1 MRISLCRRRR
11 AVTAIGAALL
21 AGAFLVAPASQAG
34 AEPAGAVTFTASSA
48 EARATAAARAD
59 GERRMER
66 QRPLVAAASKVR
78 WEIERLAYPGFAGIA
93 LEDAQV
99 ALWWKG
105 AVPASMTAVVAQ
117 ARRIAPVR
125 IAPAAHSLAEL
136 QAAAA
141 TIRARVDA
149 DPSSPVHAVKIPA
162 DGSGLVLGTEP
173 ARAAASVAPALPR
186 VDVPV
191 TIVREA
197 PLTETSRDDDA
208 APWSG
213 GAMIRNGGSFCTAG
227 FGVRNGANA
236 RYILTAAHCGQSG
249 NRITDGR
256 GEWIG
261 DVGPRHQD
269 HDVALI
275 PTSNASDRIY
285 VGGANSNS
293 TRVVDGW
300 DWTFVGEFLCQSGV
314 TSANQTGG
322 PVCNIKVLFYYNDRE
337 DLVEAE
343 QMNGQPA
350 ARGGD
355 SGGPIYSN
363 AASGGVI
370 AKGTV
375 TRTAGA
381 RLGFQDFGT
390 AWRDFGIYIPK

>member
-1 MRISLCRRRR
+1 MRFLWPGPIAASVLAA
-11 AVTAIGAALL
+11 AVLAA
-21 AGAFLVAPASQAG
+21 AVLVAP
-34 AEPAGAVTFTASSA
+34 TASATPAA
-48 EARATAAARAD
+48 ETDAAAL
-59 GERRMER
+59 RMER
-66 QRPLVAAASKVR
+66 QRPLVAAASRIR
-78 WEIERLAYPGFAGIA
+78 WEIERRAYPGFAGIA
-93 LEDAQV
+93 LEDTQV

-105 AVPASMTAVVAQ
+105 AVPASMAAVVSQ
-117 ARRIAPVR
+117 ARRTAPVR
-125 IAPAAHSLAEL
+125 VRTAAHSLAEL
-136 QAAAA
+136 RAAAA
-141 TIRARVDA
+141 TIRAADPGSVDA
-149 DPSSPVHAVKIPA
+149 VKFPA
-162 DGSGLVLGTEP
+162 DGSGLVLGVSP
-173 ARAAASVAPALPR
+173 AARAAVPQ

-191 TIVREA
+191 TIVHEEPLRPVSRE
-197 PLTETSRDDDA
+197 DDS

-213 GAMIRNGGSFCTAG
+213 GAQIRNGNSYCTSG
-227 FGVRNGANA
+227 FGVRNSSNA
-236 RYILTAAHCGQSG
+236 RYVLTAAHCGQTG

-275 PTSNASDRIY
+275 PTSNVDDQIY
-285 VGGANSNS
+285 VGGANSNA

-300 DWTFVGEFLCQSGV
+300 DWTFVGEYLCQSGV
-314 TSANQTGG
+314 TSAFETGG
-322 PVCNIKVLFYYNDRE
+322 PVCNIKVLFYYDDRE

-363 AASGGVI
+363 SASGGVI

-375 TRTAGA
+375 TRSAGP

-390 AWRDFGIYIPK
+390 AYRDFGVWIAK